1 MADVGQWLRKNNI
14 ASRDSL
20 RFITSIRYDASLVK
34 ALNNMTFFYDEQ
46 WQSNGKT
53 LPLAFFYVKDFTEM
67 RTSEVSQKTLLFYNS
82 SKSNN
87 EDSVKGGL
95 LGVVADN
102 MVNKPVK
109 YKLDVI
115 IPASFTMLDKTWQF
129 SISGRNMVL
138 MEQMKYLNEEG
149 VLPALISATMPIGT
163 NTAMLVLKTL
173 ITALTVEDTVSTNI
187 ITQMLT
193 LDTANK
199 DSLNAMWGNRTILK
213 MKLPNGW
220 KFKYVAIENMNI
232 NKKGEDGNYFT
243 GTIEVTE
250 VPIMTVDRERQAFP
264 ASSET
269 GNLKSRSLGMIKGF
283 MDTMEKTFGQE

>member
-109 YKLDVI
+109 YKLDII
-115 IPASFTMLDKTWQF
+115 IPASFTMIDKTWQF

-163 NTAMLVLKTL
+163 NTALLVLKTL

-264 ASSET
+264 SSSET

>member
-243 GTIEVTE
+243 GTIEITE